1 MTDPLN
7 HTMTCEEFQAI
18 LPDYLQGNTLGAAA
32 RVAAGAHLRDCVDC
46 AALVTDL
53 RVIIRDAGEL
63 PVLTPSRDLWSGIES
78 RIESPVVSLT
88 ARITGEHV
96 VPDFDTAVP
105 MSRAT
110 IWDARRLAIA
120 ASLLVA
126 VSAGA
131 TYWAV
136 GRSVAVPTNV
146 AATERVTA
154 TARGNS
160 MIPIANRPT
169 AEQTF
174 DREIAELHNI
184 VRDRR
189 ADLDSTT
196 IAVIEKNLIV
206 IDNAIAESKAA
217 LAKNPASAFLA
228 DRLNHAYDSKLQ
240 VLRDVAKMSA
250 RS

>member
-1 MTDPLN
+1 MTDPMN
-7 HTMTCEEFQAI
+7 YTMSCEEFQAI
-18 LPDYLQGNTLGAAA
+18 LPDYLDGNTLGAAA
-32 RVAAGAHLRDCVDC
+32 RVAAGSHLRHCADC

-53 RVIIRDAGEL
+53 RAIVRDAGEL

-88 ARITGEHV
+88 TRITGEHF
-96 VPDFDTAVP
+96 VPDLNTAMP
-105 MSRAT
+105 ISHGT
-110 IWDARRLAIA
+110 TWGARRLAIA

-126 VSAGA
+126 VTAGA

-136 GRSVAVPTNV
+136 GRSVATPATV
-146 AATERVTA
+146 AATERVVT
-154 TARGNS
+154 TARGNRVLTV
-160 MIPIANRPT
+160 ANRPT

-196 IAVIEKNLIV
+196 IAVIEKNLTV
-206 IDNAIAESKAA
+206 IDKAIAESKAA
-217 LAKNPASAFLA
+217 LARNPASVFLA

-240 VLRDVAKMSA
+240 VLRGVAKMAA

>member
-1 MTDPLN
+1 MTHPIDEAV
-7 HTMTCEEFQAI
+7 TCEEFQAI
-18 LPDYLQGNTLGAAA
+18 LPDYLEGNGLVATA

-46 AALVTDL
+46 AALVADL
-53 RVIIRDAGEL
+53 RMIVRDAGEL

-88 ARITGEHV
+88 ARITGEHAAADLV
-96 VPDFDTAVP
+96 IPVPVP
-105 MSRAT
+105 RAT
-110 IWDARRLAIA
+110 IWSTRRVAVA

-126 VSAGA
+126 VTAGA

-136 GRSVAVPTNV
+136 ARTVSTPATVAT
-146 AATERVTA
+146 TERVTGA
-154 TARGNS
+154 ARS
-160 MIPIANRPT
+160 TPVIAAANRPT

-174 DREIAELHNI
+174 DREIAVLHNI

-196 IAVIEKNLIV
+196 IVVIEKNLHL
-206 IDNAIAESKAA
+206 IDQAIAECKVA
-217 LAKNPASAFLA
+217 LARNPASAFLA

-240 VLRDVAKMSA
+240 VLRDVAKMPA

>member
-1 MTDPLN
+1 MTDPMN

-18 LPDYLQGNTLGAAA
+18 LPDYLDGSTLDAAA
-32 RVAAGAHLRDCVDC
+32 RVAAGAHLRDCANC

-53 RVIIRDAGEL
+53 RMIVRDAGDL
-63 PVLTPSRDLWSGIES
+63 PVLAPSRDLWSGIES

-88 ARITGEHV
+88 ARITGEH
-96 VPDFDTAVP
+96 PAADLASPAPALHATAW
-105 MSRAT
+105 S
-110 IWDARRLAIA
+110 ARRIAVA

-126 VSAGA
+126 VTAGA
-131 TYWAV
+131 TYLAV
-136 GRSVAVPTNV
+136 ARFDSTLATG
-146 AATERVTA
+146 AATERVTGA
-154 TARGNS
+154 ARSTAV
-160 MIPIANRPT
+160 IAAANRPT

-174 DREIAELHNI
+174 DREIAVLNNI

-206 IDNAIAESKAA
+206 IDNAIAECKAA
-217 LAKNPASAFLA
+217 LARNPASAFLA

-240 VLRDVAKMSA
+240 VLRDVAKIPA

>member
-1 MTDPLN
+1 MTDPMN
-7 HTMTCEEFQAI
+7 ESMTCEEFQAL
-18 LPDYLQGNTLGAAA
+18 LPDYLDGTTLDAAA
-32 RVAAGAHLRDCVDC
+32 RVAASAHLRDCVNC

-53 RVIIRDAGEL
+53 RMIIRDAGEL
-63 PVLTPSRDLWSGIES
+63 PALAPSRDLWSGIES

-88 ARITGEHV
+88 ERITGEHATADLDALAP
-96 VPDFDTAVP
+96 VP
-105 MSRAT
+105 RAT
-110 IWDARRLAIA
+110 VWSVRRLAVA

-126 VSAGA
+126 VTAGA

-136 GRSVAVPTNV
+136 ARFDSTPATG
-146 AATERVTA
+146 AATERVTGV
-154 TARGNS
+154 ARGT
-160 MIPIANRPT
+160 PIIAAANRPT

-174 DREIAELHNI
+174 DREIAVLHNI

-217 LAKNPASAFLA
+217 LARNPASAFLA
-228 DRLNHAYDSKLQ
+228 DRLNRAYDSKLQ
-240 VLRDVAKMSA
+240 VLRDVAKIPA

>member
-1 MTDPLN
+1 MTHPMN
-7 HTMTCEEFQAI
+7 EAMTCEEFQAI
-18 LPDYLQGNTLGAAA
+18 LPDYLEGNALGAAA
-32 RVAAGAHLRDCVDC
+32 RVVAGAHRRDCADC

-53 RVIIRDAGEL
+53 QIIVRNAGEL
-63 PVLTPSRDLWSGIES
+63 PVRTPSRDLWSGIEN

-88 ARITGEHV
+88 ARITSEHATA
-96 VPDFDTAVP
+96 DLDTATP
-105 MSRAT
+105 MPQAT
-110 IWDARRLAIA
+110 IWSARRVAVA

-126 VSAGA
+126 VTAGT

-136 GRSVAVPTNV
+136 ARTLATPATVAT
-146 AATERVTA
+146 TERA
-154 TARGNS
+154 TGSTRSTPVIAA
-160 MIPIANRPT
+160 ANRPT

-174 DREIAELHNI
+174 DREIAVLHNI

-196 IAVIEKNLIV
+196 IVVIEKNLHL
-206 IDNAIAESKAA
+206 IDQAIAECKVA
-217 LAKNPASAFLA
+217 LARNPASAFLA

-240 VLRDVAKMSA
+240 VLRDVAKMPA

>member
-1 MTDPLN
+1 
-7 HTMTCEEFQAI
+7 MTCEEFQAI
-18 LPDYLQGNTLGAAA
+18 LPDYLDVNTLGAAA
-32 RVAAGAHLRDCVDC
+32 RVAAGAHLRDCANC

-53 RVIIRDAGEL
+53 RMIVRDAGEL
-63 PVLTPSRDLWSGIES
+63 PMLTPSRDLWSGIES

-88 ARITGEHV
+88 SRITGEHAV
-96 VPDFDTAVP
+96 ADSASPVPVP
-105 MSRAT
+105 LAT
-110 IWDARRLAIA
+110 VWSARRLAIA

-126 VSAGA
+126 VTAGA

-136 GRSVAVPTNV
+136 ARFDSTPATG
-146 AATERVTA
+146 AATERITGV
-154 TARGNS
+154 ARGT
-160 MIPIANRPT
+160 PIIAAANRPT

-174 DREIAELHNI
+174 DREIAVLHNI

-196 IAVIEKNLIV
+196 IAVIEKNLLV
-206 IDNAIAESKAA
+206 IDQAIAESKAA
-217 LAKNPASAFLA
+217 LARNPASAFLA

-240 VLRDVAKMSA
+240 VLRDVAKIPA